1 MSTSYGRG
9 CLCLSVSSGLL
20 GGLPLF
26 GIGSYQAVMSFF
38 YGTHWQGNTTGNEAA
53 GAQPFVVG
61 AATQL

>member
-1 MSTSYGRG
+1 MSTSFGRG

-38 YGTHWQGNTTGNEAA
+38 YGTHRQGNTTSNETA
-53 GAQPFVVG
+53 GAQPLLAG
-61 AATQL
+61 ATTQL